1 VAGEDD
7 GLFAANVEEELQRC
21 MPLLLFHIPV
31 FSISFIVCIFVLLV
45 LLLCTYFTVCRYYV
59 SFYIVTYPHV
69 NCILFAA
76 TLK

>member
-1 VAGEDD
+1 VDGEDD
-7 GLFAANVEEELQRC
+7 GIFSANVEEELHKC
-21 MPLLLFHIPV
+21 MPLLLFHIPL

-59 SFYIVTYPHV
+59 YFYIVTYPRV
-69 NCILFAA
+69 NCILFVA